1 MVEMPSIPDLIRAHT
16 QSQRPANPGFC
27 EPHLPNDTAAFWQA
41 LETKG
46 WGAAQEVD
54 VDSAEGFTFLSF
66 VLFHVPERMG
76 EAVAIFQQHPQAPA
90 LINRPDPH
98 GHHQGWTP
106 LHWAARLFQG
116 QPWVPTLL
124 SLGADASL
132 TCHDAQT
139 VAEDAPQALGLL
151 MLSFN
156 ARMQQFY
163 QPDFDASVVA
173 AQALMD
179 AGSDLAHAND
189 EGTLPIHG
197 AAQFAGHLLPLLLSH
212 PVGKTTVNAVDG
224 FAQSPLTRA
233 LIFQPS
239 TLNPLLEAGAD
250 PWLALPRAD
259 GVFRNAPDVAR
270 LLLGWKI
277 QSPHAR
283 SREAMDSWQ
292 RFLEHAES
300 VAGDPTAHPS
310 RPNA

>member
-1 MVEMPSIPDLIRAHT
+1 MA
-16 QSQRPANPGFC
+16 
-27 EPHLPNDTAAFWQA
+27 
-41 LETKG
+41 
-46 WGAAQEVD
+46 
-54 VDSAEGFTFLSF
+54 
-66 VLFHVPERMG
+66 
-76 EAVAIFQQHPQAPA
+76 
-90 LINRPDPH
+90 
-98 GHHQGWTP
+98 
-106 LHWAARLFQG
+106 
-116 QPWVPTLL
+116 
-124 SLGADASL
+124 
-132 TCHDAQT
+132 
-139 VAEDAPQALGLL
+139 
-151 MLSFN
+151 
-156 ARMQQFY
+156 
-163 QPDFDASVVA
+163 
-173 AQALMD
+173 